1 MELIF
6 AGTGAADW
14 DWANM
19 PPGTRG
25 STATLINGRCLIDA
39 GPTTFDALGRWGAD
53 PAQISDVVVTH
64 SHYDH
69 FVPKTIAALAS
80 SRRGELTVW
89 ASPQALAKIDA
100 LPCARREVK
109 PGERFACAGLEIT
122 ALPANHMT
130 ADMEEEAMH
139 YLVEAEGATLL
150 YALDG
155 AWMLAKA
162 RQLLAAALHGRALDA
177 VVWDATCGGV
187 LHDRRFAD
195 HNDLAM
201 IDALRAS
208 MLGVGLVSESTSHV
222 FDHVAR
228 MLWPETSEERA
239 VLAASHGGILAEDGQ
254 RLEVTAA
261 GADAP

>member
-1 MELIF
+1 MELTF

-14 DWANM
+14 DWTNM

-39 GPTTFDALGRWGAD
+39 GPTVFDALGRWGAD

-64 SHYDH
+64 SHGDH
-69 FVPKTIAALAS
+69 FSPPTIAALAS
-80 SRRGELTVW
+80 ARQGRLTVW
-89 ASPQALAKIDA
+89 ASPQALAS
-100 LPCARREVK
+100 LEGVSCGRREVR
-109 PGERFACAGLEIT
+109 PGMRFTCAGLAFV
-122 ALPANHMT
+122 ALPSNHMT
-130 ADMEEEAMH
+130 ADVEEETLQ
-139 YLVEAEGATLL
+139 YFIEAEGATLL

-162 RQLLAAALHGRALDA
+162 RQLLAAELHGRALDA
-177 VVWDATCGGV
+177 VVWDATCGGA
-187 LHDRRFAD
+187 LHDRRFTD

-208 MLGVGLVSESTSHV
+208 MLGVGLISESTIHV

-228 MLWPETSEERA
+228 MLWPETSEARA
-239 VLAASHGGILAEDGQ
+239 ALAVSHRGILAEDGQ
-254 RLEVTAA
+254 KLDVTAVA
-261 GADAP
+261 AE

>member
-1 MELIF
+1 MKLTF

-25 STATLINGRCLIDA
+25 STATLVNGVCLIDA
-39 GPTTFDALGRWGAD
+39 GPTVPGALRRCGVD
-53 PAQISDVVVTH
+53 LSEISDVVVTH

-69 FVPKTIAALAS
+69 FVPQTIAALAAA
-80 SRRGELTVW
+80 RQGRLEVW
-89 ASPQALAKIDA
+89 ATPQTLAKLNDV
-100 LPCARREVK
+100 PCGRREVL
-109 PGERFACAGLEIT
+109 PGMRFACSGLEFT
-122 ALPANHMT
+122 ALPSNHMT
-130 ADMEEEAMH
+130 ADMTEETLH
-139 YLVEAEGATLL
+139 YLVEADGATLL

-177 VVWDATCGGV
+177 VVWDATCGGA

-208 MLGVGLVSESTSHV
+208 MLGVGLVSASTVHV

-228 MLWPETSEERA
+228 ALWPETAEERVA
-239 VLAASHGGILAEDGQ
+239 LAASYDGILAEEGQ
-254 RLEVTAA
+254 ELDIVAA
-261 GADAP
+261 PSK